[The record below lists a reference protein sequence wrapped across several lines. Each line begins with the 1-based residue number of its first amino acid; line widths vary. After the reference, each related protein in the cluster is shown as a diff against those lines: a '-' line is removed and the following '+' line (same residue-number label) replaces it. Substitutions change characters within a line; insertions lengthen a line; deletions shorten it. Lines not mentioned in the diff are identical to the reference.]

1 LVTDHHQIPRY
12 LHDKISAI
20 PASAGK
26 KRRLDRFHNALSKV
40 HDEEILLEKCVW
52 IGTASGQPC
61 TYSAEN
67 SIAQNMDT
75 FQEALKATAGCDL
88 TLCVININ
96 AGNSFEPFVPWTVL
110 DTTPPATNARQ
121 LIELILQDRWPETC
135 TAMEED
141 VAQLKAR
148 LPPQLAW
155 NMELPSGRGPPN
167 GMPHGKPSLFGFDVT
182 LEWPC
187 ECPEVDTLFG
197 SQDWSIYVSEPYNQ
211 RPSLQVLRM
220 KDDIVHGSGSHRLMM
235 FASSGSTTKHLK
247 RRYDDAII
255 SGAIDVTSPA
265 EFQMLGSLLVA
276 VRTVIIETGR
286 YIEGSV
292 KLIQQLVSQLAR

>member
-1 LVTDHHQIPRY
+1 LVTDLDQIPRY
-12 LHDKISAI
+12 LHDRISTI

-52 IGTASGQPC
+52 VGTANGQPC
-61 TYSAEN
+61 IYSAEN
-67 SIAQNMDT
+67 SIAQNLDI

-96 AGNSFEPFVPWTVL
+96 AGNNFEPFVPRTVL
-110 DTTPPATNARQ
+110 DTTPPATHARE
-121 LIELILQDRWPETC
+121 LIELILHDRWPETC

-141 VAQLKAR
+141 VAQLRAR
-148 LPPQLAW
+148 PPPQLAW
-155 NMELPSGRGPPN
+155 NMELPSGRGPLN
-167 GMPHGKPSLFGFDVT
+167 GTPHGKSSLFGFDVT

-187 ECPEVDTLFG
+187 E
-197 SQDWSIYVSEPYNQ
+197 DWSIYVSEPYNQ
-211 RPSLQVLRM
+211 RPSLEVLLM
-220 KDDIVHGSGSHRLMM
+220 KNDLVHGSGSHRLMM
-235 FASSGSTTKHLK
+235 FASSGSTSKHLK
-247 RRYDDAII
+247 RRYDDAVV

-292 KLIQQLVSQLAR
+292 KLIQQLVSQLAY